1 MLSQLNIFP
10 ILKNSAYKTGLLL
23 LKKPV
28 KYISLFLIIVVII
41 AAIIIVPKLTSTQD
55 KPGENTGNKRS
66 QTVLADAYVL
76 KNTILE
82 NNIKTVGTILA
93 NEEVEIRSE
102 VSKKISGIHFKEG
115 TYVGRGRTLFT
126 LDNADLYARL
136 RKLEIQEDLL
146 EKKLARN
153 EQLKEKGLLAEEDY
167 DISETELEQ
176 VRADIDILLID
187 ISKTS
192 IRAPIS
198 GIVGLRE
205 VSRGSYVSPSVPLTT
220 IQDVS
225 KIKIDFS
232 IPERYISAFK
242 VGQKIKF
249 KVDGMNDDFEG
260 EVYAFEPKVEG
271 STRSLILR
279 AVSSNAGRKLLPGT
293 FANVT
298 LNLDNITNA
307 MMVPTEAVI
316 PILKGHQVYIVRD
329 SKAQPIDVEI
339 GTRLSDRV
347 QILSGLNPGDTVIIT
362 NILRL
367 KPGADVKIEKTI
379 NLD

>member
-1 MLSQLNIFP
+1 MEKHAIKYVSI
-10 ILKNSAYKTGLLL
+10 ILL
-23 LKKPV
+23 V
-28 KYISLFLIIVVII
+28 IVII
-41 AAIIIVPKLTSTQD
+41 AAIIIVPQLTSTKD
-55 KPGENTGNKRS
+55 KSDEKTGNQRNQS
-66 QTVLADAYVL
+66 ILADGYIV
-76 KNTILE
+76 KGEVLE
-82 NNIKTVGTILA
+82 NNIRTVGTILA

-102 VSKKISGIHFKEG
+102 ISKKISGIHFKEG
-115 TYVGRGRTLFT
+115 TYVGRGKTLFT
-126 LDNADLYARL
+126 LDNSDLYARL

-167 DISETELEQ
+167 DISETELDQ
-176 VRADIDILLID
+176 VRADMDILLIE

-205 VSRGSYVSPSVPLTT
+205 VSRGSYVSPSMPLTK

-225 KIKIDFS
+225 KVKIDFS
-232 IPERYISAFK
+232 IPERYISVFK

-249 KVDGMNDDFEG
+249 NVDGMDEVFEG

-271 STRSLILR
+271 NTRSLVLR
-279 AVSSNAGRKLLPGT
+279 AISSNAGRKLLPGT

-298 LNLDNITNA
+298 LNLENIEGA
-307 MMVPTEAVI
+307 MMIPSEAVI
-316 PILKGHQVYIVRD
+316 PKLKGH
-329 SKAQPIDVEI
+329 DVFIIKNGEAKLVEVDL
-339 GTRLSDRV
+339 GTRTGDKV
-347 QILSGLNPGDTVIIT
+347 QILTGLTPGDTVLIT

-367 KPGADVKIEKTI
+367 KDGAKVKVE
-379 NLD
+379 NLK

>member
-1 MLSQLNIFP
+1 M
-10 ILKNSAYKTGLLL
+10 
-23 LKKPV
+23 KKPV
-28 KYISLFLIIVVII
+28 KYVSLILLVIVII
-41 AAIIIVPKLTSTQD
+41 AAIIIVPKLTSTKD
-55 KPGENTGNKRS
+55 KPEDKGGNQRN
-66 QTVLADAYVL
+66 QTVLADGHVIREAV
-76 KNTILE
+76 LE

-102 VSKKISGIHFKEG
+102 ISKKISGIHFKEG
-115 TYVGRGRTLFT
+115 TYVGRGKTLFS

-136 RKLEIQEDLL
+136 RKFEIQEELL

-153 EQLKEKGLLAEEDY
+153 DQLREKGLLAQEDF
-167 DISETELEQ
+167 DISETELAQ

-205 VSRGSYVSPSVPLTT
+205 VSRGSYVSPSIPLTT

-249 KVDGMNDDFEG
+249 KVDGVEEEFEG

-271 STRSLILR
+271 NTRSLILR
-279 AVSSNAGRKLLPGT
+279 AISQNIGRKLLPGT

-298 LNLDNITNA
+298 LNLENIEGA
-307 MMVPTEAVI
+307 VLVPTQSVI
-316 PILKGHQVYIVRD
+316 PKLKGHDVYVLRD
-329 SKAQPIDVEI
+329 GKAEKVEVKI
-339 GTRLSDRV
+339 GMRTADRV
-347 QILSGLNPGDTVIIT
+347 QILSGLIAGDTVITT

-367 KPGADVKIEKTI
+367 KPGASVKIENI
-379 NLD
+379 N